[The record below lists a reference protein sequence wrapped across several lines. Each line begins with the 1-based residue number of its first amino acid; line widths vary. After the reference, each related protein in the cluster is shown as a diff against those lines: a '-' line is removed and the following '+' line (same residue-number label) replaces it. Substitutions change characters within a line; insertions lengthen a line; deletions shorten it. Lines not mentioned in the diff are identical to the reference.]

1 MPVRAEVI
9 RALDDFIANEGGMK
23 FQHLAV
29 ALGRM
34 RWRELVASERRAD
47 LGLDAHASAL
57 LSPDGIGQGLASSTT
72 TTLEKISAD
81 AERATKHYG
90 DLKSL
95 IFVTPETVTR
105 KRQEPWVSEIRSKYG
120 LELTLIEP
128 R

>member
-1 MPVRAEVI
+1 MPVRAEII

-81 AERATKHYG
+81 AERA
-90 DLKSL
+90 
-95 IFVTPETVTR
+95 VTR

-128 R
+128 RGVRARALHPNAP